1 MSNDY
6 IFTIFRSGGEGAAGI
21 WRPQGLYKKCVD
33 IKLKPSIDFKV
44 LKTKEWI
51 LKSMLNAVRS

>member
-1 MSNDY
+1 MK
-6 IFTIFRSGGEGAAGI
+6 TSGLV
-21 WRPQGLYKKCVD
+21 QKCVD